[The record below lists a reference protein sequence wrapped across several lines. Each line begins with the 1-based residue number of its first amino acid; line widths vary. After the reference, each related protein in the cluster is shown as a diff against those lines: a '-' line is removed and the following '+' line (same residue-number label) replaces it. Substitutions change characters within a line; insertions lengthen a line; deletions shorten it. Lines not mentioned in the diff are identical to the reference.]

1 MTSSTH
7 KQDQPRIVLGVAGGI
22 AAYKAVEV
30 LRRLRGAGCFVSPIL
45 TPDATRFVGEVTFS
59 ALASEPARTKLYGD
73 PTTPIPHT
81 YLGQHADLIVV
92 APATAH
98 VIARYAMGLSD
109 DLLTATLL
117 ASRAPVLLCPAMHTE
132 MWEQPSVQ
140 ENLATLRRRGVMI
153 LEPEDGVLAGGDSGK
168 GRLPDPEVIASLV
181 LDIVNGRAG
190 GLLRGRRVVVSAGG
204 TREAIDPVRVITN
217 RSSGKQG
224 YAIAEVAA
232 RLGADVT
239 LVSTASLP
247 LAPDVARTISV
258 VAVSSAAEMAEAV
271 LREAASADV
280 VIMAAAVADF
290 TVAPASRKLKKD
302 DGVPTIELVP
312 TQDILLTL
320 GERKSPGQIIVGFAA
335 ETNDVLANAQAKLLR
350 KNCDFL
356 VANDV
361 SAEGAGFDYATN
373 EVVILSQGA
382 EPYCV
387 AMTSKE
393 QVAYELLSKVAER
406 IHGGKHG

>member
-30 LRRLRGAGCFVSPIL
+30 LRRLRDAGCFVSPIL

>member
-7 KQDQPRIVLGVAGGI
+7 KQKQPRIVLGVAGGI

-30 LRRLRGAGCFVSPIL
+30 LRRLRDAGCFVSPIL

-81 YLGQHADLIVV
+81 YLGQNADLIVV
-92 APATAH
+92 VPATAH

-153 LEPEDGVLAGGDSGK
+153 LEPEEGPLAGGDSGK
-168 GRLPDPEVIASLV
+168 GRLSDPEVISSLV
-181 LDIVNGRAG
+181 LDIVNGRSG
-190 GLLRGRRVVVSAGG
+190 GLLRGRRIVVSAGG

-232 RLGADVT
+232 RLGAEVT
-239 LVSTASLP
+239 LVSTAALP
-247 LAPDVARTISV
+247 VAPDVSRSIAV

-271 LREAASADV
+271 LREASTADV

-290 TVAPASRKLKKD
+290 TVAPATRKIKKD
-302 DGVPTIELVP
+302 EGAPSIELVP

-320 GERKSPGQIIVGFAA
+320 GAQKRPGQIVVGFAA
-335 ETNDVLANAQAKLLR
+335 ETEDVLANAQAKLIR

-361 SAEGAGFDYATN
+361 SADGVGFDHTTN
-373 EVVILSQGA
+373 EVVILSVGA
-382 EPYCV
+382 EPYSV
-387 AMTSKE
+387 PMTSKE

-406 IHGGKHG
+406 IHGGTHG

>member
-30 LRRLRGAGCFVSPIL
+30 LRRLRDAGCFVSPIL

-81 YLGQHADLIVV
+81 YLGQNADLIVV

-181 LDIVNGRAG
+181 LDIVNGRSG

-290 TVAPASRKLKKD
+290 TVAPASRKIKKD

-320 GERKSPGQIIVGFAA
+320 GERKPPGQIIVGFAA
-335 ETNDVLANAQAKLLR
+335 ETNDVLANAQAKMLR

-361 SAEGAGFDYATN
+361 SAEGVGFDHATN
-373 EVVILSQGA
+373 EVVILSTGA

-393 QVAYELLSKVAER
+393 QVAYEILSKVAER
-406 IHGGKHG
+406 IHGGTHD

>member
-7 KQDQPRIVLGVAGGI
+7 KQEQPRIVLGVAGGI

-30 LRRLRGAGCFVSPIL
+30 LRRLRDAGCFVSPIL

-81 YLGQHADLIVV
+81 YLGQNADLIVV

-117 ASRAPVLLCPAMHTE
+117 ASRAPVVLCPAMHTE

-140 ENLATLRRRGVMI
+140 ENLATLRRRGVII
-153 LEPEDGVLAGGDSGK
+153 LEPEEGPLAGGDSGK

-181 LDIVNGRAG
+181 LDIVHGRSG
-190 GLLRGRRVVVSAGG
+190 GLLKGHHVVVSAGG

-232 RLGADVT
+232 RLGATVT
-239 LVSTASLP
+239 LVSTASLAV
-247 LAPDVARTISV
+247 APDVSRSIAV

-271 LREAASADV
+271 VREAATADI

-290 TVAPASRKLKKD
+290 TVAPATRKIKKD
-302 DGVPTIELVP
+302 AGIPSISLVP

-320 GERKSPGQIIVGFAA
+320 GAQKRPGQIIVGFAA
-335 ETNDVLANAQAKLLR
+335 ETDDVLANAQAKLLR

-361 SAEGAGFDYATN
+361 SADGVGFDHATN
-373 EVVILSQGA
+373 EVVILSVGA

-387 AMTSKE
+387 QMTSKE

-406 IHGGKHG
+406 IHGGTHG

>member
-1 MTSSTH
+1 MTSSKH

-30 LRRLRGAGCFVSPIL
+30 LRRLRDAGCFVSPIL

-81 YLGQHADLIVV
+81 YLGQNADLIVV

-181 LDIVNGRAG
+181 LDIVNGRSG

-239 LVSTASLP
+239 LISTASLT
-247 LAPDVARTISV
+247 LAPDVSRAISV
-258 VAVSSAAEMAEAV
+258 VSVSSAAEMADAV
-271 LREAASADV
+271 FREAGTADV
-280 VIMAAAVADF
+280 VVMAAAVADF
-290 TVAPASRKLKKD
+290 TVAPATSKIKKD
-302 DGVPTIELVP
+302 AGVPTIELGP

-320 GERKSPGQIIVGFAA
+320 GERKRPGQIIVGFAA

-361 SAEGAGFDYATN
+361 SADGVGFDHATN

-406 IHGGKHG
+406 IHGGTHG

>member
-1 MTSSTH
+1 MTSSKH
-7 KQDQPRIVLGVAGGI
+7 RQDQPRIVLGVAGGI

-30 LRRLRGAGCFVSPIL
+30 LRRLRDAGCFVSPVL

-81 YLGQHADLIVV
+81 YLGQNADLIVV

-153 LEPEDGVLAGGDSGK
+153 LEPEDGALAGGDSGK

-181 LDIVNGRAG
+181 LDIVNGRSG

-204 TREAIDPVRVITN
+204 TRESIDPVRVITN

-224 YAIAEVAA
+224 HAIAEVAA
-232 RLGADVT
+232 RLGAEVT
-239 LVSTASLP
+239 LISTSSLA
-247 LAPDVARTISV
+247 LAPDVSRAISLV
-258 VAVSSAAEMAEAV
+258 WVSSAAEMADAV
-271 LREAASADV
+271 LREAGTADV

-290 TVAPASRKLKKD
+290 TVASASRKIKKD

-312 TQDILLTL
+312 TQDILLAL
-320 GERKSPGQIIVGFAA
+320 GERRVPGQIIVGFAA

-350 KNCDFL
+350 KGCDFL

-361 SAEGAGFDYATN
+361 SADGVGFDHATN
-373 EVVILSQGA
+373 EVVILSTGA

-406 IHGGKHG
+406 IHGGTHG